1 MPEPAKG
8 SDQCVIRSCN
18 SAFDL
23 GKLLVGPW
31 SLVFQRMYWLVW
43 NGAEGI
49 DECSEQRG
57 AGRGRGVGWN
67 GDCKSGAWLASRD
80 AGCLQALHQTSG
92 SCPFS
97 QCRNQRVRGTKGKET
112 TNWLPLLRVRQ
123 EELRLR
129 PKHSLP
135 ALCMLNDMHGHAH
148 GFCVLSIYS
157 DASFSSPCH
166 NLSLYTFS
174 IFISQKGGI
183 IIDVSA
189 CGHWAWP
196 WWWGCVCLS

>member
-31 SLVFQRMYWLVW
+31 SLVFQRIYWLVW
-43 NGAEGI
+43 NGEEGI
-49 DECSEQRG
+49 D
-57 AGRGRGVGWN
+57 N

-92 SCPFS
+92 GCPFS

-129 PKHSLP
+129 PKHSLS

-157 DASFSSPCH
+157 DACFSSSPCH
-166 NLSLYTFS
+166 DFSLYTFS
-174 IFISQKGGI
+174 IFISQKGG
-183 IIDVSA
+183 VSDRWFEA
-189 CGHWAWP
+189 
-196 WWWGCVCLS
+196 